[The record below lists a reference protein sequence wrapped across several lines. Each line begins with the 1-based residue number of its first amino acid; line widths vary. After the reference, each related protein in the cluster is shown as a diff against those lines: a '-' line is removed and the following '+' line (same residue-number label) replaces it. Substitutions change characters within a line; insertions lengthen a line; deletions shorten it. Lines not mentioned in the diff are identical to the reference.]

1 MTLSIIGIGLN
12 DEKDITVRGLELVK
26 AADMVFLEGYTSIV
40 QVSHR
45 RLSDFYGKDIR
56 IANREMIEK
65 DADEL
70 ILAPALTKEVVLLVV
85 GDPMSATTHLD
96 IIARAQRRGV
106 VVAVVHNTS
115 IMTAVAET
123 GLSLYKFGK
132 TTSVPYPAPGFTPE
146 SFFDVMLENR
156 SIGAHTLM
164 LLDLRPSD
172 GRFMTVNE
180 ALVQMLGV
188 ATRRKSGF
196 DQETKVVGC
205 ARLGSPNAHM
215 VYGPV
220 KKLFSHNFG
229 PPPHCLIVPG
239 VLHFSEEEALKMHE
253 VAN

>member
-1 MTLSIIGIGLN
+1 MALSIIGLGLN

-26 AADMVFLEGYTSIV
+26 AADLVFLEGYTSIL

-45 RLSDFYGKDIR
+45 RLAEFYGKELR

-70 ILAPALTKEVVLLVV
+70 ILAPALEKEVVLLVV

-106 VVAVVHNTS
+106 VVNVVHNTS
-115 IMTAVAET
+115 ILTAVAET

-132 TTSVPYPAPGFTPE
+132 VTSIPYPAPGFTPE
-146 SFFDVMLENR
+146 TFFDVMLENQG
-156 SIGAHTLM
+156 IGAHTLM

-180 ALVQMLGV
+180 ALVQLMGV
-188 ATRRKSGF
+188 ATRRKSKL
-196 DQETKVVGC
+196 DQETRVVGC
-205 ARLGSPNAHM
+205 ARIGSPNTHIA
-215 VYGPV
+215 YGPV
-220 KKLFSHNFG
+220 KKLFGHNFG

-239 VLHFSEEEALKMHE
+239 ALHFAEEDALKTHD
-253 VAN
+253 VL